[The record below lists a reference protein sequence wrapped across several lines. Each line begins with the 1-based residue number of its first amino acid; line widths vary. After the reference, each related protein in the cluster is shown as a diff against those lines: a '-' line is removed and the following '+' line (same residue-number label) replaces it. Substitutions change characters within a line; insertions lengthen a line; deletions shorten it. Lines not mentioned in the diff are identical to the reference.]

1 MIFRDTPLPGA
12 YVLEPER
19 IEDQRGFF
27 ARIWCKNELRA
38 RGLSCE
44 LAQSNV
50 GFSRRRGTLR
60 GLHFQRP
67 PHAEVK
73 IVRCT
78 RGSVF
83 DVIVDLRP
91 ESPTYRRW
99 FGVEL
104 SEENGKMLYVPEG
117 CAQGYLTLADNTE
130 IYYHTSEFYHPES
143 ASGVRY
149 DDPEFGIAW
158 PGEIAVMSQQDQH
171 WPDHSDRDRPTA
183 LAEQGGRH

>member
-83 DVIVDLRP
+83 DVIVDLRAGSSTQGRW
-91 ESPTYRRW
+91 EAVEITMENRRL
-99 FGVEL
+99 V
-104 SEENGKMLYVPEG
+104 YVPAG
-117 CAQGYLTLADNTE
+117 FAHGFLTLCDSTE
-130 IYYHTSEFYHPES
+130 VAYQMTGNYAPAHARGI
-143 ASGVRY
+143 RW
-149 DDPEFGIAW
+149 DDPSIGVTW
-158 PGEIAVMSQQDQH
+158 PMAPTVIST
-171 WPDHSDRDRPTA
+171 RDRSYP
-183 LAEQGGRH
+183 RS

>member
-19 IEDQRGFF
+19 IEDHRGFF

-38 RGLSCE
+38 RGLGCE
-44 LAQSNV
+44 VAQSNV

-183 LAEQGGRH
+183 LAEQGERH